1 VFPAVVPE
9 FNDVISPVDKI
20 VNVDCAADAGV
31 APNAA
36 SAVAASA
43 AEAATENARKSD
55 LDFI

>member
-1 VFPAVVPE
+1 VLPAVVPE

-31 APNAA
+31 APNTAR
-36 SAVAASA
+36 AVAAKEA
-43 AEAATENARKSD
+43 VAATENARKSD